1 MYHKFQGIRAA
12 LAKLIGNPAISETI
26 ASELDTALLADEA
39 TVGAKLAEYTNKGEE
54 HSETAETVT
63 TTAVEI
69 TAKVADAV
77 TAVITAEE
85 TVVSPT
91 ALEAILTEMK
101 GIRLGM
107 TALSTENAKL
117 KAENESLSAIRNAQS
132 PRGVFTGSEN
142 GHTSVAKGRNKNADK
157 DEADKAEFERLA
169 ASYPS
174 LMSDLVQE

>member
-39 TVGAKLAEYTNKGEE
+39 TVGAKLAEYTNKGE
-54 HSETAETVT
+54 HSETAETVI
-63 TTAVEI
+63 TTAVEG
-69 TAKVADAV
+69 TAKVADEV

-117 KAENESLSAIRNAQS
+117 KSENESLSAIKNAQS

-142 GHTSVAKGRNKNADK
+142 GLASVAKGRNKNADK

-169 ASYPS
+169 AEYPS

>member
-63 TTAVEI
+63 KTAVESI
-69 TAKVADAV
+69 APVVDAV
-77 TAVITAEE
+77 SAVINAEE

-91 ALEAILTEMK
+91 ALVAILTEMK

-117 KAENESLSAIRNAQS
+117 KSENDSLTAIKNAQS

-142 GHTSVAKGRNKNADK
+142 GLASVTKGRNKNVDK

-169 ASYPS
+169 ATYPN